1 MLEAEA
7 LDRDIKLMDRVLF
20 EVRTDLENGGA
31 GVAALLASPDEI
43 MAVAYNTIRETGDL
57 TNHAEMV
64 LLHGVSRDLQEMD
77 EQDRDALTF
86 TSS

>member
-1 MLEAEA
+1 
-7 LDRDIKLMDRVLF
+7 V
-20 EVRTDLENGGA
+20 
-31 GVAALLASPDEI
+31 ALLASPAEI
-43 MAVAYNTIRETGDL
+43 MAVAYNTIQEIADL

-86 TSS
+86 YVILEPCLMVALLFLRRT